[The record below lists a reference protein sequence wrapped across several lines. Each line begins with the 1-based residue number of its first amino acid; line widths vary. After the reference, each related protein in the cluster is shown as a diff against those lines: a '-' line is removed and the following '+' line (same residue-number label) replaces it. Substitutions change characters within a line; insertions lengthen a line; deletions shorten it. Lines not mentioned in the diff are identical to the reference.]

1 MCHMREITG
10 RLDTCCN
17 FVGAEAD
24 GFRFSGFGING
35 IIYKHLESGKELD
48 QFELMRL
55 YPAKESDNA

>member
-10 RLDTCCN
+10 RLDTYCN
-17 FVGAEAD
+17 FGGAEAD

-35 IIYKHLESGKELD
+35 IIYKHLESGKKLD

-55 YPAKESDNA
+55 YPAKESNNV